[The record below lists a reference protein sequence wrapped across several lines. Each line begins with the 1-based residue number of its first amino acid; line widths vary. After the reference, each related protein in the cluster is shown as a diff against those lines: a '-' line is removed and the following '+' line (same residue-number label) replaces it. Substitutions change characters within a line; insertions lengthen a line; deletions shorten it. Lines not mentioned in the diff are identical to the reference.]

1 MKKSMTVLLAAA
13 VAMFAGC
20 GQEETAEKQPEV
32 IVEKTAE
39 ELKDDTISEAIE
51 HMTVEEK
58 VGQMIMMDFRKN
70 PDDSGMTV
78 LSEDVAQ
85 KIADYHL
92 GGVILFAENLDT
104 AEQTK
109 ELVADMQKAA
119 DMPLLIG
126 IDEEGSMVSRLDK
139 SQIPHTSIPNA
150 KDMNGDT
157 AQAEAAGKEIGSVL
171 SELGI
176 NVDFAPV
183 ADINTNQENPVI
195 GERAY
200 GTDAQTV
207 AVMAEAFRTG
217 LEENG
222 VSAVAKHFP
231 GHGDTATDSH
241 DGMAVLDHD
250 LQRLREVEFVP
261 FQTLIDAGIDWVMVG
276 HITMPKVT
284 GDNLPASLSKEAIDL
299 LRQELG
305 FSGII
310 VTDAMNMGAI
320 TQYDTDGMAAV
331 MAIQAGADVVLMPSD
346 LQQTMSALQQAVM
359 EGEITQQRL
368 EESVYRILSWKYD
381 CGMLE
386 EPAAEY

>member
-1 MKKSMTVLLAAA
+1 MRKKWIWVFTMVWLCCS
-13 VAMFAGC
+13 GC
-20 GQEETAEKQPEV
+20 GQENAAEGENIPIAQ
-32 IVEKTAE
+32 TAE
-39 ELKDDTISEAIE
+39 EQKAECIQAWMSQMDT
-51 HMTVEEK
+51 EEK
-58 VGQMIMMDFRKN
+58 IGQMLMIDFRQN
-70 PDDSGMTV
+70 TDGSDMTV
-78 LSEDVAQ
+78 LSEAAAET
-85 KIADYHL
+85 IRTNHL

-104 AEQTK
+104 TEQTQQ
-109 ELVADMQKAA
+109 LILDMQAA
-119 DMPLLIG
+119 AEFPLAIG
-126 IDEEGSMVSRLDK
+126 MDEEGGMVSRLDK
-139 SQIPHTSIPNA
+139 SRIPHMSIPNA
-150 KDMNGDT
+150 AELAGDP
-157 AQAEAAGKEIGSVL
+157 ARAKVAGAEIGAVL
-171 SELGI
+171 AELGI

-217 LEENG
+217 LEENR